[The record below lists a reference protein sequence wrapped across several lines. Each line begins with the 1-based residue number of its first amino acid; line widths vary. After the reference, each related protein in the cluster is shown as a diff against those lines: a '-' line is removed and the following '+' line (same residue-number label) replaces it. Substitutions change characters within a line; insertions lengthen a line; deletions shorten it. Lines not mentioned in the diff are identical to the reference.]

1 MTDQIDRPTGGCPVS
16 HRPDTS
22 APTPHAYP
30 LGEVRALELD
40 PAYARLRAEEPLARI
55 RAPYGEDGWLVTR
68 YDDVRTVLSDPR
80 FSRRAVVGADV
91 PRAVPERVDRP
102 ETIVNIDPPEH
113 GRVRRLVA
121 GAFTARRA
129 ETLRP
134 RVREVARELVDGMLA
149 AGAPAD
155 LVDAVA
161 MPLPVIV
168 ICELLGVPLEGRP
181 IFRAGADAAL
191 SNAGVPTEER
201 RAAFATLSRYIGGLV
216 AERRARPEGPGDDVL
231 GALISA
237 READGDRLTE
247 GELVELGVAIL
258 VAGHETTMNMT
269 SNMVVALQADR
280 ARWEHLVADPDRV
293 PAAVEELLRV
303 TPLGAGAG
311 QPRVALADVEL
322 AGGTVRAGEAVL
334 VSTVAANRDPAVFDA
349 PEDTDLDR
357 DASRHVAFG
366 FGPHHCLG
374 ASLAR
379 MELQTVLETL
389 VRRVPTLRVPAPEEI
404 AWRTTALVRGPKE
417 LPVTW

>member
-1 MTDQIDRPTGGCPVS
+1 MTDRTDVTDRTCPV
-16 HRPDTS
+16 
-22 APTPHAYP
+22 AHATDDEGRAVHTYP
-30 LGEVRALELD
+30 FGEARALEFD
-40 PAYARLRAEEPLARI
+40 PAYAALRAEEPLARI
-55 RAPYGEDGWLVTR
+55 RMTHGEDGWLATR
-68 YDDVRTVLSDPR
+68 HDDVKTVLSDPR

-91 PRAVPERVDRP
+91 PRSVPERVERP
-102 ETIVNIDPPEH
+102 DTIVNIDPPEH

-129 ETLRP
+129 EALRP
-134 RVREVARELVDGMLA
+134 RVREVAEELVDAMLA
-149 AGAPAD
+149 DGAPAD
-155 LVDAVA
+155 LVEAVS

-191 SNAGVPTEER
+191 SNASVPSEER
-201 RAAFATLSRYIGGLV
+201 QAAFATLAQYIGGLV

-231 GALISA
+231 GALIAA
-237 READGDRLTE
+237 REDDGDRLSE
-247 GELVELGVAIL
+247 SELVELGVAIL

-269 SNMVVALQADR
+269 SNMVVTLQADR
-280 ARWEHLVADPDRV
+280 SRWEHLAADPDRV
-293 PAAVEELLRV
+293 PAAVEEMLRI
-303 TPLGAGAG
+303 TPLGQQGG
-311 QPRVALADVEL
+311 LPRVATEDVEL

-334 VSTVAANRDPAVFDA
+334 VSTVAANRDPEVFAD
-349 PEDTDLDR
+349 PESLDLGRDT
-357 DASRHVAFG
+357 SGHVAFG

-389 VRRVPTLRVPAPEEI
+389 VRRVPTLRIDDEVP
-404 AWRTTALVRGPKE
+404 WRTTALVRGPQR